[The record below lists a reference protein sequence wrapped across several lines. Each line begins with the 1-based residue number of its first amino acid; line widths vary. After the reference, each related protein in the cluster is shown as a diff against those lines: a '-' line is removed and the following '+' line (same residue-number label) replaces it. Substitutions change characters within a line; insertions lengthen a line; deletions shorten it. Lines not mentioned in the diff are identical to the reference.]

1 MDIWFVVLGLDPN
14 SLLLILVKRSFIQKN
29 DINLENPRTMIPLL
43 QDYNFDTT
51 RNYNT

>member
-1 MDIWFVVLGLDPN
+1 MDIWFVVLGFDLN
-14 SLLLILVKRSFIQKN
+14 SLLLILVKRSFILKN
-29 DINLENPRTMIPLL
+29 DITWKIHALLIPLR